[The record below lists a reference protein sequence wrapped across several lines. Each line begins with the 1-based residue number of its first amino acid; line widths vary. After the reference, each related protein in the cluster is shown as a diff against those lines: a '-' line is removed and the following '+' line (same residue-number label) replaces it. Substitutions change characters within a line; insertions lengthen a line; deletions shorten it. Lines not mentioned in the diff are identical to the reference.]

1 MTSSSSPIPNTNT
14 PSLQITPEARTKGRE
29 DSKVSLAK
37 LKPASAPNL
46 QNTNR
51 NFSSGTESLAS
62 QENNGNDSV
71 DAAHKVER
79 QTIASLAGTATGTF
93 QFRTTGQT
101 VSDGPQ
107 TTLNLAS
114 DQGGQIRVMTVH
126 SNDPGGQGAVSSLN
140 PVTLAISS
148 AGGTQASQVLSAGS
162 EVVDNNSGEAVTV
175 TVDNTDGTKYTYY
188 PAVQSADSNGPGM

>member
-1 MTSSSSPIPNTNT
+1 MTSPNSPLPNINT
-14 PSLQITPEARTKGRE
+14 PSLRIIQRAGTEGKE
-29 DSKVSLAK
+29 DSRVNLAD
-37 LKPASAPNL
+37 LKPASTTNL
-46 QNTNR
+46 KNTSSKL
-51 NFSSGTESLAS
+51 SSGTESLA
-62 QENNGNDSV
+62 NNGVVSV
-71 DAAHKVER
+71 DATGKIQR

-101 VSDGPQ
+101 VSDGTQ

-126 SNDPGGQGAVSSLN
+126 SNDPGGQGAVSALN

-162 EVVDNNSGEAVTV
+162 DVVENNTGDAVTV

-188 PAVQSADSNGPGM
+188 PAVQTTDSNGPGK